1 MFPLVPTSYWG
12 SHGRRRTYY
21 VRGHCA
27 KEPPSG
33 GASLKCPP
41 NPPWRLASLDGVPA
55 RDFLRGN
62 RDLCHTAKKS
72 EGLRQLLCPCAKA

>member
-1 MFPLVPTSYWG
+1 M
-12 SHGRRRTYY
+12 
-21 VRGHCA
+21 
-27 KEPPSG
+27 
-33 GASLKCPP
+33 KCPP